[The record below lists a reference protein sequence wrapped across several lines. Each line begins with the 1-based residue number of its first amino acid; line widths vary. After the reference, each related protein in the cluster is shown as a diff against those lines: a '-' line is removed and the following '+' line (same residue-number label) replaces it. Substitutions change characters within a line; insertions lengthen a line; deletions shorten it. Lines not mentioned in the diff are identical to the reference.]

1 MPKPIS
7 FRRVSGREQGLRR
20 DETLVGVYF
29 PDRLTV
35 LLAARVAGWAIALAW
50 LSRSVGAQL
59 GLPGMPDLLRSPK
72 ILHPVGAPT
81 LTVIVPARN
90 EAADIRAC
98 LESLVRQ
105 DYAGLTVI
113 AVDDR
118 STDSTGA
125 IMDMMEAEWPGRM
138 RALHVTELPDRWLG
152 KTHAMALAARE
163 CVTDFL
169 LFTDADVTFAPSAL
183 RLALAQAVALDADHL
198 VLAPTTIIRRWD
210 EAALLAFFQMFG
222 VWAARPWKVADPK
235 ARRDAIGIGAF
246 NMLKRSAYEAVGGYK
261 ALRMEVVEDLGIA
274 RRIKQAGLRQRMV
287 FGRGLV
293 SIHWAAGV
301 PGLMGVMTKN
311 TFAAAQFN
319 VGFLLAGW
327 VWLVGFCVLPFV
339 MIWVPGFHLSGIV
352 AIGSMAW
359 AYGLL
364 ERHSGLSV
372 WNVLAA
378 PFAAAIFCF
387 VMMRSMVTTL
397 RQGGVVWR
405 GTFYSLAELKKH
417 VAPWP

>member
-1 MPKPIS
+1 VWFIHH
-7 FRRVSGREQGLRR
+7 FVQF
-20 DETLVGVYF
+20 VAWGV
-29 PDRLTV
+29 
-35 LLAARVAGWAIALAW
+35 AAAWIWRSADAALG
-50 LSRSVGAQL
+50 V
-59 GLPGMPDLLRSPK
+59 PGIPDLAVGDQQRE
-72 ILHPVGAPT
+72 PVGAPS

-90 EAADIRAC
+90 EAADIRQS

-105 DYAGLTVI
+105 DYPGVQVV
-113 AVDDR
+113 AVNDR
-118 STDSTGA
+118 STDATGA
-125 IMDMMEAEWPGRM
+125 TMDALAAEWPGRL
-138 RALHVTELPDRWLG
+138 RVVHVTELPSEWLG
-152 KTHAMALAARE
+152 KTHAMALAAAG
-163 CVTDFL
+163 CTTDFL

-183 RLALAQAVALDADHL
+183 RLALAEAVLSEADHL
-198 VLAPTTIIRRWD
+198 VLAPTTIIKRWD

-235 ARRDAIGIGAF
+235 AKRDAVGIGAF
-246 NMLKRSAYEAVGGYK
+246 NMLRRSAYEAVGGYQ

-274 RRIKQAGLRQRMV
+274 RRIKQAGLRQRLV
-287 FGRGLV
+287 FGKGLV

-311 TFAAAQFN
+311 VFAAAQFK
-319 VGFLLAGW
+319 VGIILGGCAWLLGVCAMPFLMVWTPGLRLAGW
-327 VWLVGFCVLPFV
+327 V
-339 MIWVPGFHLSGIV
+339 
-352 AIGSMAW
+352 AIASMAW
-359 AYGLL
+359 AYRVL

-378 PFAAAIFCF
+378 PLAAGVFCF
-387 VMMRSMVTTL
+387 VMLRSTVTTL

>member
-1 MPKPIS
+1 M
-7 FRRVSGREQGLRR
+7 RG
-20 DETLVGVYF
+20 DEILEGVHF
-29 PDRLTV
+29 ADQVTIQ
-35 LLAARVAGWAIALAW
+35 LAARVAAWAVAMAW
-50 LSRSVGAQL
+50 LSRVVGAQL
-59 GLPGMPDLLRSPK
+59 GLPKMVDLVRSPRVVVPVGMPS
-72 ILHPVGAPT
+72 

-90 EAADIRAC
+90 EAGDIREC

-105 DYAGLTVI
+105 DYAGLQVV
-113 AVDDR
+113 AVNDR
-118 STDSTGA
+118 STDATGA
-125 IMDMMEAEWPGRM
+125 MMDAIAAEWPERVRVM
-138 RALHVTELPDRWLG
+138 HVTELPAKWLG
-152 KTHAMALAARE
+152 KTHAMAIAAAG
-163 CVTDFL
+163 CSTDFL
-169 LFTDADVTFAPSAL
+169 LFTDADVVFAPSAL
-183 RLALAQAVALDADHL
+183 RLALAEAVESNADHL
-198 VLAPTTIIRRWD
+198 VLAPTTIIKRWD

-235 ARRDAIGIGAF
+235 AKRDAVGIGAF
-246 NMLKRSAYEAVGGYK
+246 NMLRRTAYEAVGGYE

-274 RRIKQAGLRQRMV
+274 RRVKRAGLRQRLV

-301 PGLMGVMTKN
+301 WGLMGVMTKN
-311 TFAAAQFN
+311 VFAAARFN
-319 VGFLLAGW
+319 VALILGGCAWLL
-327 VWLVGFCVLPFV
+327 GFCVVPFV
-339 MIWVPGFHLSGIV
+339 LVWTPGLRLAGVV

-359 AYGLL
+359 AYALL

-378 PFAAAIFCF
+378 PFAAAVFCF

-405 GTFYSLAELKKH
+405 GTFYSLKELKKH

>member
-1 MPKPIS
+1 M
-7 FRRVSGREQGLRR
+7 GRG
-20 DETLVGVYF
+20 ETLESVHFGDQVTSLLVAQVAAWGV
-29 PDRLTV
+29 
-35 LLAARVAGWAIALAW
+35 ALAW

-59 GLPGMPDLLRSPK
+59 GLPGIPDLLRSSAGTEPE
-72 ILHPVGAPT
+72 GAPT

-90 EAADIRAC
+90 EAKDIREC

-105 DYAGLTVI
+105 DYAGVQVV
-113 AVDDR
+113 AVNDR
-118 STDSTGA
+118 STDATGEV
-125 IMDMMEAEWPGRM
+125 MDALATQWPGRL
-138 RALHVTELPDRWLG
+138 RVVHVTELPSEWLG
-152 KTHAMALAARE
+152 KTHAMAVAAAG
-163 CVTDFL
+163 CSTDFL
-169 LFTDADVTFAPSAL
+169 LFTDADVVFAPSAL
-183 RLALAQAVALDADHL
+183 RLALAAAVSSKADHL

-235 ARRDAIGIGAF
+235 AKRDAVGIGAF
-246 NMLKRSAYEAVGGYK
+246 NMLRRSAYESVGGYE

-301 PGLMGVMTKN
+301 PGLIGVMTKN
-311 TFAAAQFN
+311 VFAAAQFH
-319 VGFLLAGW
+319 VGFILGGCAWLL
-327 VWLVGFCVLPFV
+327 GFCVLPFV
-339 MIWVPGFHLSGIV
+339 MVWVPGLRVPGVLAIV
-352 AIGSMAW
+352 AMVW

-378 PFAAAIFCF
+378 PFAAAVFCF

-405 GTFYSLAELKKH
+405 GTFYSLKELKKH